1 MSEERPAAQ
10 FIVAALARIE
20 ASMATKGDLETAV
33 ETAVA
38 GLATKGDLETAV
50 AGLASKGDLET
61 AVAGLAT
68 KGDLAGVAK
77 NVEIA
82 ALGRQLREM
91 RDELR
96 VTSAMVLRLDHMWP
110 DVIEQLRAMV
120 QQQLGILDRLRALEE
135 PPP

>member
-1 MSEERPAAQ
+1 MREER
-10 FIVAALARIE
+10 LTRIE
-20 ASMATKGDLETAV
+20 AALVRIEAAMATKA
-33 ETAVA
+33 
-38 GLATKGDLETAV
+38 
-50 AGLASKGDLET
+50 
-61 AVAGLAT
+61 
-68 KGDLAGVAK
+68 DLAGVAK
-77 NVEIA
+77 NVDVT

-135 PPP
+135 PPA